1 MYENGT
7 RINVQCNCSQMD
19 LSCMDFKLLATT
31 KLFVASAKV
40 HFINALNNNNNNI
53 LLQPARERYS
63 CNAHIEK
70 KLHKV

>member
-1 MYENGT
+1 
-7 RINVQCNCSQMD
+7 
-19 LSCMDFKLLATT
+19 MDFKLLATT